1 MKWFYNLKIRTKLL
15 AGFILVA
22 LVVGI
27 VGYIGITNI
36 NSLEQASQDSY
47 ENMTVPVSE
56 LGEIGIAY
64 QKLRAN
70 VRDIILENDPK
81 ENQKN
86 IDLFDANNKRI
97 DELILS
103 FQEKKHSDVVK
114 AAFQEFVD
122 ARKAMDPEFDKVKD
136 LGLQNKNDE
145 ALALM
150 REGGS
155 AYIASAN
162 VQNAL
167 DKVVGLKV
175 EKAGQNAQANLDL
188 ANQAITTMTI
198 IIVAAIIFAIVLG
211 LLLSMVISRPLK
223 KAENMIKEMRLGH
236 LSGRLNMGTRDEIG
250 QMADTMDGL
259 SDDLQNVVIATMNQI
274 AEGDVSTNI
283 ELRDPQ
289 DEIAPA
295 LKTTIETIRSLIAE
309 ATMLSQAAINGKW
322 DTRGDAEA
330 FNGGYKEV
338 VEGVNATLDTVVDK
352 MVWYEAIIDA
362 VPFPI
367 HVTDNNMKWTFMN
380 KPFEANMIDG
390 NVIKDRDSARGMDC
404 YNAGADICRTEGCG
418 IRRLVDQGL
427 TESFFE
433 WCGKSN
439 KQDTAYLKNA
449 KGENVGFV
457 EVVTDLTSMIRV
469 SDYTKNEVTR
479 LENNLILLSQG
490 DVAFDMAVG
499 AGDEYTT
506 EVSAQFNEI
515 GKSLANV
522 KRAIGNLINDA
533 TMLAQAGIDGKLDTR
548 ADASKHQGDFA
559 RIVDGVNATLD
570 AVVAPVQE
578 ASATLNELAQGNL
591 NTGMV
596 GQYRGDYTI
605 IKDSMN
611 QTVAFLKRYVD
622 EITHTLEEIGRGNL
636 DQHITDDYL
645 GDFQAIKT
653 ALNDITTSLSA
664 TMTDINIAAGQVEI
678 GSHQISDGGQ
688 ALSQGTTEQAS
699 AIQQLTASIEEVAG
713 ETKKNAMNAN
723 EANDL
728 AMRVRSNAEVGN
740 TQMNKMVTAM
750 VDINESSKSIS
761 KIIKVID
768 DIAFQTNILALNA
781 AVEAARAGQHGK
793 GFAVVAEEVRSL
805 AARSAEAAK
814 ETTGLIEGSID
825 RVEAG
830 TEIANQTEESL
841 KEILHEIEKVTDLVG
856 SIAQASND
864 QASEIAQ
871 ITQGIEQVSTVVQTN
886 SATAEESAAASEQLS
901 GQAEMLK
908 QMVDTFKIKDAKTQS
923 ISSKATVSKPEK
935 PVSPPPAQPIIDM
948 DFDMDKY

>member
-15 AGFILVA
+15 AGFILSA

-27 VGYIGITNI
+27 VGYIGISNI
-36 NSLEQASQDSY
+36 NSLEQASQNSY

-56 LGEIGIAY
+56 LGEIGIVY
-64 QKLRAN
+64 QKLRVN
-70 VRDIILENDPK
+70 IRDMIFENDPK

-86 IDLFDANNKRI
+86 IDLFDANNKKI

-103 FQEKKHSDVVK
+103 FQEKKHSDVVN
-114 AAFQEFVD
+114 AAFQEFID
-122 ARKAMDPEFDKVKD
+122 ARKAMDPEFDKVEE
-136 LGLQNKNDE
+136 LAVQNKNDE
-145 ALALM
+145 ALALLK
-150 REGGS
+150 EGGS
-155 AYIASAN
+155 AYAASVN
-162 VQNAL
+162 VQNTL
-167 DKVVGLKV
+167 DKVIGLKV
-175 EKAGQNAQANLDL
+175 EKAGQNAQANLNL

-198 IIVAAIIFAIVLG
+198 IIIVAIIFAIALG
-211 LLLSMVISRPLK
+211 LFLSTVISRPLK
-223 KAENMIKEMRLGH
+223 KAAHLIKEMRLGH
-236 LSGRLNMGTRDEIG
+236 LSGRLNLDTRDEIG
-250 QMADTMDGL
+250 EMAVAMDGL
-259 SDDLQNVVIATMNQI
+259 SDDLQNVVIGTMNQI

-283 ELRDPQ
+283 ELRDPE

-295 LKTTIETIRSLIAE
+295 LKKTIETIRSLIAE
-309 ATMLSQAAINGKW
+309 ATMLSQAAISGKW
-322 DTRGDAEA
+322 DTRGNAAA

-380 KPFEANMIDG
+380 KPFEKNMIDG
-390 NVIKDRDSARGMDC
+390 NVIKDRDSACGMDC

-439 KQDTAYLKNA
+439 KQDTSYLKNA

-479 LENNLILLSQG
+479 LESNLILLSQG
-490 DVAFDMAVG
+490 DVAFDMAIG
-499 AGDEYTT
+499 QADEYTT

-515 GKSLANV
+515 GKSLADV
-522 KRAIGNLINDA
+522 KRAIGNLIADA

-591 NTGMV
+591 NTGMA
-596 GQYRGDYTI
+596 GHYQGDYTI

-611 QTVAFLKRYVD
+611 QTVDFLKRYVG

-653 ALNDITTSLSA
+653 ALNDITSSLSS
-664 TMTDINIAAGQVEI
+664 TMSDINIAAGQVEI
-678 GSHQISDGGQ
+678 GSQQISSGGQ

-723 EANDL
+723 EANEL
-728 AMRVRSNAEVGN
+728 AMRVRNNAEVGN

-825 RVEAG
+825 RVDAG
-830 TEIANQTEESL
+830 TKIADQTEESL

-908 QMVDTFKIKDAKTQS
+908 QMVDAFKIKDAKTQRT
-923 ISSKATVSKPEK
+923 SSKPTVSKPVK
-935 PVSPPPAQPIIDM
+935 PVSPPPAEPIIDM
-948 DFDMDKY
+948 DFEMDKY